1 MHISWMYEWK
11 EIIKKW
17 MNDKIGKDF
26 GEHLVCVSLFFFFF
40 FFTVVETQSYR
51 AELVPTEWLMY

>member
-1 MHISWMYEWK
+1 MNEK
-11 EIIKKW
+11 KLLKKW

>member
-26 GEHLVCVSLFFFFF
+26 GEHLVCVSLFFSFF